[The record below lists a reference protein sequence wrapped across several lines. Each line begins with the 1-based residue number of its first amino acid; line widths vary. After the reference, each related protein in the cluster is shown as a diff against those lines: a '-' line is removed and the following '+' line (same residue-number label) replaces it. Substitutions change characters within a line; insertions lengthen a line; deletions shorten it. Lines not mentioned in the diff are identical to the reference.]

1 MGKKKSINDS
11 YDHLGCIQVLIISSA
26 DKLSRSLWN
35 PHAGVLQW
43 QNPFHSIF
51 TCFSPATWTRMV
63 KMNSDIAIIFIKVLS
78 KTSMSKKNNIWA
90 WWLHSIVVVVV
101 KFFFS
106 LFFFCSGVGI
116 NAFYNQAVSRSRR
129 KERKFFVK
137 ISCQQEQCFVL
148 FVSSFTLSPPF
159 CFPVF
164 ITFYF
169 DFCCPFFFL
178 FSLQCYFSKA
188 TRIDQFC
195 RLIML
200 SIILFHFLSFSFIW
214 KISLLF

>member
-1 MGKKKSINDS
+1 
-11 YDHLGCIQVLIISSA
+11 
-26 DKLSRSLWN
+26 
-35 PHAGVLQW
+35 
-43 QNPFHSIF
+43 
-51 TCFSPATWTRMV
+51 
-63 KMNSDIAIIFIKVLS
+63 MNSDIAIIFIEVLS

-129 KERKFFVK
+129 KERKVFVK

-169 DFCCPFFFL
+169 NFCCPFFFL

-214 KISLLF
+214 KVSLLF